1 MSGVPDQAVSRASA
15 ARVPRFR
22 PAILGVAIAG
32 AGLVWWLGPGAV
44 QRGARERAAAAVASE
59 AKDGAGSPAKTGAG
73 REEPPRR
80 GGSSDRPVPVQAAR
94 ARTSDV
100 PLTQAGLGTVI
111 PSQSV
116 VVRSRVS
123 GQLLRVL
130 FKEGQQVR
138 AGQVLAEIDPRPFR
152 AQLEQV
158 EGQLARDR
166 ALLKNAE
173 LDLQRLRSV
182 ASEVI
187 AKQQIDAQES
197 LVHQYEGAVRSD
209 QGLVDAAELQ
219 VSFTR
224 ITAPIAGRIGLRLVD
239 GGNYI
244 NAGDPAGIAIITAV
258 QPICVTFSL
267 PEDRVPGVLA
277 RLSQLRRRGGAL
289 SVEAWD
295 RDGRRRLATGTLL
308 TLDNQIDPSTG
319 TVKLKGQFANDDGA
333 LFPNQFVNARLLL
346 DVLRGATT
354 VPYTAIQHGN
364 QGSFA
369 YAVDADNV
377 VAVRQVALG
386 PSDGENVAIEHGLAP
401 GDLVVTNGV
410 DKLREGSRVQVVGGA
425 SSSSSPPA
433 GRRLADRRGPAAPAP

>member
-1 MSGVPDQAVSRASA
+1 VFG
-15 ARVPRFR
+15 
-22 PAILGVAIAG
+22 IAG
-32 AGLVWWLGPGAV
+32 VGLVWWFGPAV
-44 QRGARERAAAAVASE
+44 LRRGPVARSAEAVAAELSTNGGT
-59 AKDGAGSPAKTGAG
+59 GAPAKS
-73 REEPPRR
+73 
-80 GGSSDRPVPVQAAR
+80 GGSAASTKPAEPGRRAGGADRPIPVQAAR
-94 ARTSDV
+94 VKSSDL

-130 FKEGQQVR
+130 FEEGQQVR

-173 LDLQRLRSV
+173 LDFERFRSL

-187 AKQQIDAQES
+187 AKQQVDAQQS

-209 QGLVDAAELQ
+209 QGLVDAAQLQ
-219 VSFTR
+219 VSFTH
-224 ITAPIAGRIGLRLVD
+224 IGAPISGRIGLRVVD
-239 GGNYI
+239 AGNYI
-244 NAGDPAGIAIITAV
+244 NAGDPAGIAVINAV

-267 PEDRVPGVLA
+267 PEDRVPSVLA
-277 RLSQLRRRGGAL
+277 RLSQVRRQGGVLA
-289 SVEAWD
+289 VEAWD
-295 RDGRRRLATGTLL
+295 RDGKNRLATGKLL
-308 TLDNQIDPSTG
+308 TLDNQIDPTTG
-319 TVKLKGQFANDDGA
+319 TVKLKGQFANRDGA

-346 DVLRGATT
+346 DVLRGAT
-354 VPYTAIQHGN
+354 VAPYTAIQRGN

-369 YAVDADNV
+369 YAVGADNL

-386 PSDGENVAIEHGLAP
+386 PADGENVAVERGLTP
-401 GDLVVTNGV
+401 GDLVVTNGA
-410 DKLREGSRVQVVGGA
+410 DKLREGARVQVVGA
-425 SSSSSPPA
+425 PPPSSPTTPS
-433 GRRLADRRGPAAPAP
+433 GRRVAERLGPAAPKP